1 MNTTLKLFKE
11 YQHKIENY
19 SSEESIKYIDFI
31 DSYNIETIN
40 SLKVIR
46 KERKSY
52 LNFMFLLNLV
62 FVSLYTIEFKWPFV
76 LLHVTLYLISF
87 LFFNQ
92 YDYFVKFS
100 IDSEIKKI
108 KISDKDH
115 DLFNQLESRFYS
127 KNTIP
132 ILFKNES
139 SFKSYIRSK
148 QPTS

>member
-31 DSYNIETIN
+31 DSYNIETIK